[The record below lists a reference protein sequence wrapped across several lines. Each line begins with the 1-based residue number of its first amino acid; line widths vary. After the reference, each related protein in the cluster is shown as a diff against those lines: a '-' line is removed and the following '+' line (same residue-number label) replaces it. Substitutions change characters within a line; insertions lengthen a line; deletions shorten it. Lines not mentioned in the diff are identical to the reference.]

1 VRKFI
6 SGWQRRRRRKS
17 VSMMRANKCL
27 FSMRQAASGG
37 GSRAQRDKEFF
48 PASEVVKAKSDM
60 SFMKAVFSDLGEGD
74 FAAKALRAK

>member
-1 VRKFI
+1 MFTCGGK
-6 SGWQRRRRRKS
+6 
-17 VSMMRANKCL
+17 
-27 FSMRQAASGG
+27 SGG
-37 GSRAQRDKEFF
+37 GRRAQRDKEFF